1 MNTPTPR
8 TVKAPRVAI
17 DVSAGLHE
25 GAGNARYVRELC
37 HALLAL
43 PQPPAL
49 LPYATSGPIEIET
62 PPWLLA
68 LRRKDLPWRD
78 RAWRALS
85 LSSQVTGISLRGM
98 LPEAD
103 LVHAA
108 NSIVPHVGGMAS
120 VVTVQDIT
128 FMSHP
133 EVHSKLSRFHLRQ
146 MVPRACRRAK
156 LVIVPSRATAEEL
169 ARRSGVDRFKIRVV
183 PDGYDDARFSPREG
197 PDDGAALERY
207 GIRPPFLLFLGT
219 LEPRK
224 NLLRLLDAFALLR
237 GQGIPHRLVL
247 AGGLGWGY
255 QPVLDRLASMGD
267 GQVLRV
273 GRVLDRD
280 LAALYRKAALMV
292 YPSLFEGFGLPV
304 LEAMACGTPVVT
316 SNTSS
321 LPEVAGD
328 AALTVAPDDVRA
340 LAEAMRRAVTDEGVA
355 RRLRAAGPVQ
365 AARFTWRETARATL
379 AVYQEAIA
387 LGTG

>member
-1 MNTPTPR
+1 MS
-8 TVKAPRVAI
+8 APRVAI

-37 HALLAL
+37 HSLLAL
-43 PQPPAL
+43 PQPPVL
-49 LPYATSGPIEIET
+49 LPYATAGPIEIET
-62 PPWLLA
+62 PRWLLT

-103 LVHAA
+103 LVHAL
-108 NSIVPHVGGMAS
+108 NSIVPHVGNTPS

-133 EVHSKLSRFHLRQ
+133 EVHAKLSRFHLRQ
-146 MVPRACRRAK
+146 MVPRACRRAR
-156 LVIVPSRATAEEL
+156 LVIVPSRATGEEL
-169 ARRSGVDRFKIRVV
+169 ARRAGGDPSKMRVV
-183 PDGYDDARFSPREG
+183 PDGYDDARFTPREA
-197 PDDGAALERY
+197 PDDAAALDRY
-207 GIRPPFLLFLGT
+207 GIRAPYLLFLGT

-237 GQGIPHRLVL
+237 AQGIPHRLVL

-255 QPVLDRLASMGD
+255 QPVLDRLGSMGGD
-267 GQVLRV
+267 GNVLRV
-273 GRVLDRD
+273 GRVADRD
-280 LAALYRKAALMV
+280 LPALYRRAAALV

-340 LAEAMRRAVTDEGVA
+340 LAEAMRRAVTDEAVA

-379 AVYQEAIA
+379 AVYQEATS
-387 LGTG
+387 LGRR

>member
-1 MNTPTPR
+1 MS
-8 TVKAPRVAI
+8 APRVAI

-37 HALLAL
+37 HGLLEL
-43 PQPPAL
+43 PQPPVL
-49 LPYATSGPIEIET
+49 LPYATMGPIEIET
-62 PPWLLA
+62 PPWLLG
-68 LRRKDLPWRD
+68 LRRKNLPWRD

-85 LSSQVTGISLRGM
+85 LSSQITGISLRGM

-103 LVHAA
+103 LVHAS
-108 NSIVPHVGGMAS
+108 NSVVPHVGGLPS

-146 MVPRACRRAK
+146 MVPRACKRAK

-169 ARRSGVDRFKIRVV
+169 ALRTGIHPARMRVV
-183 PDGYDDARFSPREG
+183 PDGYDEERFTPREG
-197 PDDGAALERY
+197 PDDAAALERY

-255 QPVLDRLASMGD
+255 RPVLDRLASEGLE
-267 GQVLRV
+267 GHVLRV

-280 LAALYRKAALMV
+280 LPALYRKAAAVV

-340 LAEAMRRAVTDEGVA
+340 LAEAMRRAVTDEAVA

-365 AARFTWRETARATL
+365 AARFTWHETARATL
-379 AVYQEAIA
+379 AVYQEAIS
-387 LGTG
+387 LGTR